1 MISTLFSL
9 ILPGRS
15 PTTRTERNNIGI
27 IMARAKAVTSQMT
40 DMGLTSS
47 QLRDTPA
54 TDGTMDDQPKSNRT
68 KVKSKKRK
76 RKSAEVDQTL
86 DPDKESAR
94 TLLQMAGSGI
104 SDRTASYFSNDFAA
118 SQQLITESSSI
129 RSPALP
135 NAEEIRAGPLDK
147 RGSQRKPDRY
157 GRRKRSGEAIFDYR
171 SSEERTQKPRY
182 SQLPATPFDQIDR
195 SPSSPYEENLSRS
208 QHALDDILTDDETA
222 VFDKAFGTDIAP
234 SEPNVTHHGIFSFSQ
249 QPSEPSN
256 QQGEMFPSYQLPNLV
271 YTSPRAIGNQK
282 KRKRDTPSVMVKAGG
297 KQQPVANEAGQYILD
312 RALQSFPITSKGLS
326 LAN

>member
-1 MISTLFSL
+1 
-9 ILPGRS
+9 
-15 PTTRTERNNIGI
+15 
-27 IMARAKAVTSQMT
+27 MARATAITSQMT

-47 QLRDTPA
+47 QLRDPPA
-54 TDGTMDDQPKSNRT
+54 TDGTMDDQPKSNRK

-104 SDRTASYFSNDFAA
+104 SDRTASYFGNDFAA

-135 NAEEIRAGPLDK
+135 NVEEIRAGPIDK
-147 RGSQRKPDRY
+147 RGSQRKTDRY

-171 SSEERTQKPRY
+171 SSEERTEKPRY
-182 SQLPATPFDQIDR
+182 SQLPATPLDQIDR
-195 SPSSPYEENLSRS
+195 LPSSPYEENLSRS
-208 QHALDDILTDDETA
+208 QHALDDIPTDDETA
-222 VFDKAFGTDIAP
+222 VFDKAFASDTAP

-249 QPSEPSN
+249 QPPDIPD
-256 QQGEMFPSYQLPNLV
+256 QHGEMFPSYQLLTHV
-271 YTSPRAIGNQK
+271 YTSPRIVERHK
-282 KRKRDTPSVMVKAGG
+282 KRKRDTSSVMDNVGEKRL
-297 KQQPVANEAGQYILD
+297 PIANEAG
-312 RALQSFPITSKGLS
+312 
-326 LAN
+326 